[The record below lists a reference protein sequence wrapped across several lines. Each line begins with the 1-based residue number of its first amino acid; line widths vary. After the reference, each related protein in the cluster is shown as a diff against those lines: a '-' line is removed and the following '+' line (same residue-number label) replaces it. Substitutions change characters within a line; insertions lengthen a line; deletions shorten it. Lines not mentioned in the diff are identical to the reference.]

1 MADTNKWHKYEKG
14 CWAPVDQKTVQGRAM
29 DFIKDE
35 ATRIARMADDRDRE
49 ETTAEYRRYANKA
62 GVNNLTHLAS
72 VELLAKAEDFDPDD
86 YAMCASNGWV
96 NLRDGNLQ
104 RHDPA
109 KRFSMTCSASFARDR
124 VAPVWQKTVKE
135 VFTGDTDLMSYFQ
148 RAVGY
153 SVLGGNSEQVLFIC
167 HGAGANGK
175 SLLLE
180 TIKNVLGSYA
190 QSMPISTL
198 MRGKL
203 NPSGAN
209 PEIARLRGIRFA
221 LASETEKGQRWSA
234 NNIKTLTG
242 GDTVASRGLYQD
254 MIEFKS
260 KATIWVACNHK
271 PEVDAS
277 DAAMWRRIR
286 LIPFTRVFR
295 QEEQDPELAEKLSE
309 EGDGIL
315 NWIMQGLAMY
325 RVQGL
330 AEPESVLHATSLYRN
345 EMDSVQRFLNENATL
360 DHKSRESV
368 ADVKE
373 QYREW
378 CREEGLQPLPASAFN
393 AALEDMGCQ
402 QTKSGNVRY
411 WNGLK
416 LEDSLEKDL
425 RYAQGM

>member
-1 MADTNKWHKYEKG
+1 MAGST
-14 CWAPVDQKTVQGRAM
+14 
-29 DFIKDE
+29 
-35 ATRIARMADDRDRE
+35 
-49 ETTAEYRRYANKA
+49 
-62 GVNNLTHLAS
+62 
-72 VELLAKAEDFDPDD
+72 
-86 YAMCASNGWV
+86 
-96 NLRDGNLQ
+96 
-104 RHDPA
+104 
-109 KRFSMTCSASFARDR
+109 
-124 VAPVWQKTVKE
+124 
-135 VFTGDTDLMSYFQ
+135 
-148 RAVGY
+148 
-153 SVLGGNSEQVLFIC
+153 FIC

-190 QSMPISTL
+190 QSMPVSTL

-234 NNIKTLTG
+234 NKIKTLTG

-286 LIPFTRVFR
+286 LIPFARVFR
-295 QEEQDPELAEKLSE
+295 PDEQDPDLAERLSAE
-309 EGDGIL
+309 SDGIMT
-315 NWIMQGLAMY
+315 WILQGLSMY
-325 RVQGL
+325 RAQGL
-330 AEPESVLHATSLYRN
+330 AEPDSVLQATSRYRN
-345 EMDSVQRFLNENATL
+345 EMDSVKRFVKENATL
-360 DHKSRESV
+360 DNKARETI
-368 ADVKE
+368 AEVKDR
-373 QYREW
+373 YREW

-393 AALEDMGCQ
+393 AALEDKGCM

-411 WNGLK
+411 WQGLK
-416 LEDSLEKDL
+416 LEDALERDF